1 MIRVSTHARRTRLR
15 SGSKLASVP
24 VNSRPS
30 SIPIYIID
38 DDDDDACGCVGV
50 FVAALQ
56 TRAQQYSGLAS
67 AVRCVVHSHTRSRLP
82 SSSRPLSIFGEL
94 FSCTSYK
101 STSTISTWYCE
112 ASNNHNTWRIVTAKL
127 IPSCACVVEREC
139 KNDKDIVVRHKEQ
152 V

>member
-67 AVRCVVHSHTRSRLP
+67 AVRCVVHSLSYTKPFTKQFTTLVNIWRVVLLYILQININHQYLVLRSKQQSQHMAHRHCQAHT
-82 SSSRPLSIFGEL
+82 
-94 FSCTSYK
+94 
-101 STSTISTWYCE
+101 
-112 ASNNHNTWRIVTAKL
+112 IV
-127 IPSCACVVEREC
+127 CACVW
-139 KNDKDIVVRHKEQ
+139 
-152 V
+152 